1 MDDIVQKWLNDL
13 NSFLC
18 WFRCMHFFCWLEG
31 RGSSVVHIR
40 AYLPSRAL
48 VLELIKSRGLEEE
61 IMPFVMMNLNRSREK
76 DRFLEGV
83 LANFG

>member
-1 MDDIVQKWLNDL
+1 M
-13 NSFLC
+13 
-18 WFRCMHFFCWLEG
+18 
-31 RGSSVVHIR
+31 VHIR

>member
-1 MDDIVQKWLNDL
+1 M
-13 NSFLC
+13 
-18 WFRCMHFFCWLEG
+18 
-31 RGSSVVHIR
+31 VHIR

-61 IMPFVMMNLNRSREK
+61 IMPFVMLNLNRSREK
-76 DRFLEGV
+76 DRFLEDV